1 MLIEQKKVVAVNY
14 RLMASEGG
22 TAEELIEETSKEQPF
37 VFLFGSGSLLEDFE
51 LNLQG
56 LKVGDTF
63 DFTISAEKG
72 YGVLSDDNIVRIPL
86 NAFVAEGEELDTEM
100 ICQGN
105 FLPMV
110 DDQGN
115 QLQGLVLDV
124 TPEFVVMDFNHPLA
138 GKTLHFSGNVLDV
151 REASA
156 EELSHGH
163 VHGEGGHHH

>member
-63 DFTISAEKG
+63 DFIISAEKG